1 MEVEPL
7 NRVHAGESPLREPIH
22 DADGEVAAFSVGNA
36 AANVSAEEATLR
48 QRRASQDAA
57 PFHRADYLIPIPADA
72 PAPAPGDHDEALP
85 RSRAHLAAEEE
96 REGATLRQRRAA
108 RPTTPSSPR
117 RPRRRRGSTSR
128 RGCGAPRS
136 STPTG
141 RASLDGPEPE
151 AGGTASPLPC
161 NGRSPGMR
169 VGEDDLRGS
178 CCVCVGRRLPGDVCV
193 GDGVNDLE
201 GALLQRA
208 GDVRSAEADAGR
220 GDGAEDRAGRRL
232 IGTQAEGCVVVG
244 AGDAK
249 MAATDVF
256 MACASCDGCGAP
268 PRSSTPAGRASLD
281 GPEAGAT
288 ASPLPCN
295 GRSPGMRVGE
305 DDLRGS
311 CCVCVGR
318 RLPGDVCV
326 GDGVKDLEGALLQH
340 AGGVRSSEADAGAED
355 RAGRRLIGIQGMC
368 RLNSVVLLHSNFDG
382 WKDWLKLVA
391 LGLKLLAL
399 HGIYS

>member
-22 DADGEVAAFSVGNA
+22 DAAGEVAAFGVGNA

-57 PFHRADYLIPIPADA
+57 PFHRGDYLIPADA

-151 AGGTASPLPC
+151 AGGTAVSYPILGF
-161 NGRSPGMR
+161 GRWP
-169 VGEDDLRGS
+169 
-178 CCVCVGRRLPGDVCV
+178 
-193 GDGVNDLE
+193 
-201 GALLQRA
+201 
-208 GDVRSAEADAGR
+208 
-220 GDGAEDRAGRRL
+220 
-232 IGTQAEGCVVVG
+232 
-244 AGDAK
+244 
-249 MAATDVF
+249 F
-256 MACASCDGCGAP
+256 
-268 PRSSTPAGRASLD
+268 
-281 GPEAGAT
+281 
-288 ASPLPCN
+288 
-295 GRSPGMRVGE
+295 
-305 DDLRGS
+305 
-311 CCVCVGR
+311 
-318 RLPGDVCV
+318 
-326 GDGVKDLEGALLQH
+326 
-340 AGGVRSSEADAGAED
+340 
-355 RAGRRLIGIQGMC
+355 
-368 RLNSVVLLHSNFDG
+368 
-382 WKDWLKLVA
+382 
-391 LGLKLLAL
+391 
-399 HGIYS
+399 